1 MQLTD
6 YIPTINTLRNVID
19 IALVFIIV
27 YVVLKL
33 LRGTRA
39 VPTVVG
45 MVILALL
52 YWLAVAQELSTLEFV
67 LRYAVGFIGIAI
79 IVLFQSEI
87 RQALIY
93 FANRLRFPIL
103 KRQRGQFGGSV
114 YDEIV
119 LAVTTLASEKT
130 GALIVIER
138 NIGLRN
144 FIDAGV
150 QLDARLSYDLLVTI
164 FNPSTP
170 LHDGAVVIQNERLA
184 AASVFLPLTKNP
196 EISRELGTRHRAAIG
211 ITEGSDAISLV
222 VSEET
227 GLITYV
233 EAGEVRRNIETTQ
246 LRKLLLDAME
256 IPLIEPPRN
265 AQSDEG
271 GGDRELRIENGEL
284 RMENCKAKISPPASP
299 SNLDSSLMSSEGKH
313 RIAQLAMLHDVPSQL
328 DPVLLI
334 LNSQFSILN

>member
-1 MQLTD
+1 MQLSD
-6 YIPTINTLRNVID
+6 YIPTINTARNALD
-19 IALVFIIV
+19 IVLVFIIV

-45 MVILALL
+45 LVLLGLL
-52 YWLAVAQELSTLEFV
+52 YWLAVAQDLSTLEFV
-67 LRYAVGFIGIAI
+67 LRYAVLYVGFAI

-119 LAVTTLASEKT
+119 LALTTLASEKT

-170 LHDGAVVIQNERLA
+170 LHDGAVIIQNERLA

-196 EISRELGTRHRAAIG
+196 EISREMGTRHRAAIG

-233 EAGEVRRNIETTQ
+233 EAGEMRRNLDVSQ
-246 LRKLLLDAME
+246 LRKLLLAAMDIPVIETKRETAKTMKETETE
-256 IPLIEPPRN
+256 ITV
-265 AQSDEG
+265 G
-271 GGDRELRIENGEL
+271 
-284 RMENCKAKISPPASP
+284 
-299 SNLDSSLMSSEGKH
+299 
-313 RIAQLAMLHDVPSQL
+313 
-328 DPVLLI
+328 
-334 LNSQFSILN
+334 

>member
-1 MQLTD
+1 MDLTG
-6 YIPTINTLRNVID
+6 YIPAISTLRNLID

-45 MVILALL
+45 IMILAVL
-52 YWLAVAQELSTLEFV
+52 YWISVTQELATLEFV

-87 RQALIY
+87 RQALMY

-103 KRQRGQFGGSV
+103 RRQRGQFGGSV
-114 YDEIV
+114 YDEVV
-119 LAVTTLASEKT
+119 LAITTLSSEKT

-138 NIGLRN
+138 KVGLRN
-144 FIDAGV
+144 FVDSGV
-150 QLDARLSYDLLVTI
+150 QLDARISYDLLVSI
-164 FNPSTP
+164 FHPETP
-170 LHDGAVVIQNERLA
+170 LHDGAVVIQNERIA

-211 ITEGSDAISLV
+211 ITEGSDAIAIV

-233 EAGEVRRNIETTQ
+233 ESGVVHRNIDAPK
-246 LRKLLLDAME
+246 LRKLLLDALE
-256 IPLIEPPRN
+256 IPLVDPH
-265 AQSDEG
+265 
-271 GGDRELRIENGEL
+271 RESAAIKEAENET
-284 RMENCKAKISPPASP
+284 S
-299 SNLDSSLMSSEGKH
+299 
-313 RIAQLAMLHDVPSQL
+313 
-328 DPVLLI
+328 
-334 LNSQFSILN
+334 

>member
-1 MQLTD
+1 MQISD
-6 YIPTINTLRNVID
+6 YIPAINSVRSIID
-19 IALVFIIV
+19 MAFVFIIV

-39 VPTVVG
+39 VPTIIGLV
-45 MVILALL
+45 LLFLL
-52 YWLAVAQELSTLEFV
+52 YWLAISQDLSTLEFV
-67 LRYAVGFIGIAI
+67 LRYAVVYVGFAI

-103 KRQRGQFGGSV
+103 RRQRGQFGGSV

-138 NIGLRN
+138 NVGLRN

-150 QLDARLSYDLLVTI
+150 QLDATIGYDLLVTI
-164 FNPSTP
+164 FSPSTP
-170 LHDGAVVIQNERLA
+170 LHDGAVIIQNERLA

-196 EISRELGTRHRAAIG
+196 EISREMGTRHRAAIG
-211 ITEGSDAISLV
+211 ITEGSDAISIV

-233 EAGEVRRNIETTQ
+233 EAGLVNRKVDPTSLRR
-246 LRKLLLDAME
+246 LLLEAME
-256 IPLIEPPRN
+256 IPVT
-265 AQSDEG
+265 QQK
-271 GGDRELRIENGEL
+271 REITKTMKEADSEL
-284 RMENCKAKISPPASP
+284 TV
-299 SNLDSSLMSSEGKH
+299 G
-313 RIAQLAMLHDVPSQL
+313 
-328 DPVLLI
+328 
-334 LNSQFSILN
+334 

>member
-1 MQLTD
+1 MEFND
-6 YIPTINTLRNVID
+6 YLPTINTMRNAID

-52 YWLAVAQELSTLEFV
+52 YWLAVAQDLVTLQFILERMVFV
-67 LRYAVGFIGIAI
+67 YPFLI
-79 IVLFQSEI
+79 IILFQSEI

-93 FANRLRFPIL
+93 FGNRLQFPL
-103 KRQRGQFGGSV
+103 SRRTRGQLGETI

-119 LAVTTLASEKT
+119 LAATTLATEKI

-138 NIGLRN
+138 KVGLRN

-150 QLDARLSYDLLVTI
+150 SLDARLSYDLLVTI

-170 LHDGAVVIQNERLA
+170 LHDGAVIIQNERLA

-196 EISRELGTRHRAAIG
+196 SISRELGTRHRAAIG
-211 ITEGSDAISLV
+211 ITEGSDAISVV

-227 GLITYV
+227 GLITFI
-233 EAGEVRRNIETTQ
+233 EDGNIRRNVDTNA

-256 IPLIEPPRN
+256 IPVEEKKKETVKTMDAETEITV
-265 AQSDEG
+265 G
-271 GGDRELRIENGEL
+271 
-284 RMENCKAKISPPASP
+284 
-299 SNLDSSLMSSEGKH
+299 
-313 RIAQLAMLHDVPSQL
+313 
-328 DPVLLI
+328 
-334 LNSQFSILN
+334 

>member
-1 MQLTD
+1 MQITD
-6 YIPTINTLRNVID
+6 YITINALRNVID
-19 IALVFIIV
+19 IALVFILV

-39 VPTVVG
+39 VPTVMG
-45 MVILALL
+45 LILLGLL
-52 YWLAVAQELSTLEFV
+52 YWIAIAQDLATLEFV
-67 LRYAVGFIGIAI
+67 LRYAVFYIGFAI

-93 FANRLRFPIL
+93 FANRLRFPIM
-103 KRQRGQFGGSV
+103 KKQRGQFGGSV

-138 NIGLRN
+138 KVGLRN

-150 QLDARLSYDLLVTI
+150 QLDARISYDLLVSI

-170 LHDGAVVIQNERLA
+170 LHDGAVVIQNERIA

-196 EISRELGTRHRAAIG
+196 SISRELGTRHRAAIG

-233 EAGEVRRNIETTQ
+233 EAGEIRRNLDTTQ
-246 LRKLLLDAME
+246 LRKTLLDAME
-256 IPLIEPPRN
+256 VPLV
-265 AQSDEG
+265 QTK
-271 GGDRELRIENGEL
+271 REQTKTMKETETEITIG
-284 RMENCKAKISPPASP
+284 
-299 SNLDSSLMSSEGKH
+299 
-313 RIAQLAMLHDVPSQL
+313 
-328 DPVLLI
+328 
-334 LNSQFSILN
+334 

>member
-1 MQLTD
+1 MQFSD
-6 YIPTINTLRNVID
+6 YITINTLRNVLD
-19 IALVFIIV
+19 IALVFAIV

-45 MVILALL
+45 LVLLGLL
-52 YWLAVAQELSTLEFV
+52 YWLASAQELLTLEFV
-67 LRYAVGFIGIAI
+67 LRYAVLYAGFAI

-87 RQALIY
+87 RQALMY

-150 QLDARLSYDLLVTI
+150 QLNARLSYDLLVTI
-164 FNPSTP
+164 FNPATT
-170 LHDGAVVIQNERLA
+170 LHDGAVIIQNERLA

-211 ITEGSDAISLV
+211 ITEGSDAISIV

-233 EAGEVRRNIETTQ
+233 EAGEVRRNLDPGA

-256 IPLIEPPRN
+256 IPRVEPR
-265 AQSDEG
+265 
-271 GGDRELRIENGEL
+271 REQA
-284 RMENCKAKISPPASP
+284 KAMKETE
-299 SNLDSSLMSSEGKH
+299 SEITIG
-313 RIAQLAMLHDVPSQL
+313 
-328 DPVLLI
+328 
-334 LNSQFSILN
+334 

>member
-1 MQLTD
+1 MPLTD
-6 YIPTINTLRNVID
+6 YITMNTLRNVID
-19 IALVFIIV
+19 IVLVFIIV

-45 MVILALL
+45 LILLGVL
-52 YWLAVAQELSTLEFV
+52 YWISLDQELATLEFV
-67 LRYAVGFIGIAI
+67 LRYAVVYVGFAI

-87 RQALIY
+87 RQALMF

-103 KRQRGQFGGSV
+103 RKQRGQFGGSV

-130 GALIVIER
+130 GALIVVER
-138 NIGLRN
+138 KVGLRN

-150 QLDARLSYDLLVTI
+150 QLDARISYDLLVSI
-164 FNPSTP
+164 FNPATP
-170 LHDGAVVIQNERLA
+170 LHDGAVVIQNERIA

-196 EISRELGTRHRAAIG
+196 SISRELGTRHRAAIG

-233 EAGEVRRNIETTQ
+233 EDGEIRRNLDTTQ

-256 IPLIEPPRN
+256 IPLVQPK
-265 AQSDEG
+265 
-271 GGDRELRIENGEL
+271 REQTKTMKEEEAEITLG
-284 RMENCKAKISPPASP
+284 
-299 SNLDSSLMSSEGKH
+299 
-313 RIAQLAMLHDVPSQL
+313 
-328 DPVLLI
+328 
-334 LNSQFSILN
+334 

>member
-1 MQLTD
+1 MRLID
-6 YIPTINTLRNVID
+6 LIPTMNTLRNVLD
-19 IALVFIIV
+19 MTLVFIIV

-33 LRGTRA
+33 FRGTRA
-39 VPTVVG
+39 VPTLVG
-45 MVILALL
+45 MVILMLL
-52 YWLAVAQELSTLEFV
+52 YWIAATQELSTLEFV
-67 LRYAVGFIGIAI
+67 LRYAVGFLGIAI

-138 NIGLRN
+138 NVGLRN

-233 EAGEVRRNIETTQ
+233 EAGVVRRNLDTTQ
-246 LRKLLLDAME
+246 LRKLLLDALE
-256 IPLIEPPRN
+256 IPLIEPHPEKKFT
-265 AQSDEG
+265 AESTEG
-271 GGDRELRIENGEL
+271 TE
-284 RMENCKAKISPPASP
+284 
-299 SNLDSSLMSSEGKH
+299 
-313 RIAQLAMLHDVPSQL
+313 
-328 DPVLLI
+328 I
-334 LNSQFSILN
+334 L

>member
-1 MQLTD
+1 MNFSD
-6 YIPTINTLRNVID
+6 YITMNVLRDFVD
-19 IALVFIIV
+19 IALVFVIV

-39 VPTVVG
+39 VPTVIGLVLLG
-45 MVILALL
+45 VL
-52 YWLAVAQELSTLEFV
+52 YWVASTQELPTLEFV
-67 LRYAVGFIGIAI
+67 LRYAVVYVGFAI

-87 RQALIY
+87 RQALMY

-103 KRQRGQFGGSV
+103 KRQRGQFGGSL

-150 QLDARLSYDLLVTI
+150 QLDARISYDLLVTI

-170 LHDGAVVIQNERLA
+170 LHDGAVVIQNERMA

-196 EISRELGTRHRAAIG
+196 EVSRELGTRHRAAIG
-211 ITEGSDAISLV
+211 ITEGTDAISIV

-227 GLITYV
+227 GLITFV
-233 EAGEVRRNIETTQ
+233 QGNNIIRNTDTATLRR
-246 LRKLLLDAME
+246 LLLEAME
-256 IPLIEPPRN
+256 IPMVETKREP
-265 AQSDEG
+265 
-271 GGDRELRIENGEL
+271 
-284 RMENCKAKISPPASP
+284 AKT
-299 SNLDSSLMSSEGKH
+299 MKESETEITIG
-313 RIAQLAMLHDVPSQL
+313 
-328 DPVLLI
+328 
-334 LNSQFSILN
+334 

>member
-1 MQLTD
+1 MQFTD
-6 YIPTINTLRNVID
+6 YITINALRNVID

-45 MVILALL
+45 LILLGLL
-52 YWLAVAQELSTLEFV
+52 YWISIAQDFATLEFV
-67 LRYAVGFIGIAI
+67 LRYAVIYIGFAI

-87 RQALIY
+87 RQALIF

-103 KRQRGQFGGSV
+103 KKQRGQFGGSV

-130 GALIVIER
+130 GALIVVER
-138 NIGLRN
+138 KVGLRN

-150 QLDARLSYDLLVTI
+150 QLDARISYDLLVSI
-164 FNPSTP
+164 FNPATP
-170 LHDGAVVIQNERLA
+170 LHDGAVVIQNERIA

-196 EISRELGTRHRAAIG
+196 SISRELGTRHRAAIG

-227 GLITYV
+227 GLVSYV
-233 EAGEVRRNIETTQ
+233 EAGEIRRNLDTTQ
-246 LRKLLLDAME
+246 LRKLLLDAMQ
-256 IPLIEPPRN
+256 IPLVQ
-265 AQSDEG
+265 AT
-271 GGDRELRIENGEL
+271 REQTKTMKETE
-284 RMENCKAKISPPASP
+284 
-299 SNLDSSLMSSEGKH
+299 SEITIG
-313 RIAQLAMLHDVPSQL
+313 
-328 DPVLLI
+328 
-334 LNSQFSILN
+334 

>member
-1 MQLTD
+1 MQFTEYL
-6 YIPTINTLRNVID
+6 TINTLRNVLD
-19 IALVFIIV
+19 IALVFVIV

-45 MVILALL
+45 LILLGML
-52 YWLAVAQELSTLEFV
+52 YWLALEQDFATLEFV
-67 LRYAVGFIGIAI
+67 LRYAVVYVGFAI

-93 FANRLRFPIL
+93 FANRLRFPIMR
-103 KRQRGQFGGSV
+103 KQRGQFGGSV

-130 GALIVIER
+130 GALIVVER
-138 NIGLRN
+138 KVGLRN
-144 FIDAGV
+144 FVDAGV
-150 QLDARLSYDLLVTI
+150 QLDARISYDLLVSI
-164 FNPSTP
+164 FHPETP
-170 LHDGAVVIQNERLA
+170 LHDGAVVIQNERIA

-196 EISRELGTRHRAAIG
+196 SISRELGTRHRAAIG

-233 EAGEVRRNIETTQ
+233 EAGEIHRNLETTQ
-246 LRKLLLDAME
+246 LRKLLLNAME
-256 IPLIEPPRN
+256 IPLVQTPRE
-265 AQSDEG
+265 QTKMMKE
-271 GGDRELRIENGEL
+271 
-284 RMENCKAKISPPASP
+284 
-299 SNLDSSLMSSEGKH
+299 SESEITIG
-313 RIAQLAMLHDVPSQL
+313 
-328 DPVLLI
+328 
-334 LNSQFSILN
+334 

>member
-1 MQLTD
+1 MEFND
-6 YIPTINTLRNVID
+6 YLPTINTVRNAFD

-52 YWLAVAQELSTLEFV
+52 YWLAVAQDLATLQFV
-67 LRYAVGFIGIAI
+67 LQWTVFVYPFLVI
-79 IVLFQSEI
+79 ILFQSEI

-93 FANRLRFPIL
+93 FGNRLQIPLTRRT
-103 KRQRGQFGGSV
+103 KGQLGETI

-119 LAVTTLASEKT
+119 LAATTLSSEKI

-138 NIGLRN
+138 NVGLRN
-144 FIDAGV
+144 FIDSGV
-150 QLDARLSYDLLVTI
+150 TLDARLSYDLLVTI

-170 LHDGAVVIQNERLA
+170 LHDGAVIIQNERLA

-196 EISRELGTRHRAAIG
+196 SISRELGTRHRAAIG
-211 ITEGSDAISLV
+211 ITEGSDAISVV

-227 GLITYV
+227 GLITFV
-233 EAGEVRRNIETTQ
+233 EGGNVRRNVDTNG
-246 LRKLLLDAME
+246 LRKLLLSAMDIHVEEKRKESVKTMKEAETE
-256 IPLIEPPRN
+256 ITV
-265 AQSDEG
+265 G
-271 GGDRELRIENGEL
+271 
-284 RMENCKAKISPPASP
+284 
-299 SNLDSSLMSSEGKH
+299 
-313 RIAQLAMLHDVPSQL
+313 
-328 DPVLLI
+328 
-334 LNSQFSILN
+334 

>member
-1 MQLTD
+1 MQFSN
-6 YIPTINTLRNVID
+6 YIPTINTFRNVLD
-19 IALVFIIV
+19 IALVFVIV

-33 LRGTRA
+33 VRGTRA

-52 YWLAVAQELSTLEFV
+52 YWFAVAQDLSTLEFV

-93 FANRLRFPIL
+93 FANRFRFPIL

-138 NIGLRN
+138 SIGLRN
-144 FIDAGV
+144 FVDAGV
-150 QLDARLSYDLLVTI
+150 QLDARISYDLLVTI

-196 EISRELGTRHRAAIG
+196 AISRELGTRHRAAIG
-211 ITEGSDAISLV
+211 ISEGSDAISLV

-227 GLITYV
+227 GAITYV
-233 EAGEVRRNIETTQ
+233 ESGEIRRNLDTTQ
-246 LRKLLLDAME
+246 LRRLLLEAME
-256 IPLIEPPRN
+256 IPMVETR
-265 AQSDEG
+265 
-271 GGDRELRIENGEL
+271 RE
-284 RMENCKAKISPPASP
+284 MAKPMKEAETD
-299 SNLDSSLMSSEGKH
+299 LTG
-313 RIAQLAMLHDVPSQL
+313 
-328 DPVLLI
+328 
-334 LNSQFSILN
+334 

>member
-1 MQLTD
+1 MQITN
-6 YIPTINTLRNVID
+6 YIPTINTLRNVLD

-52 YWLAVAQELSTLEFV
+52 YWFAVAQDLSTLEFV

-93 FANRLRFPIL
+93 FANRFRFPIL

-150 QLDARLSYDLLVTI
+150 QLDAKISYDLLVSI
-164 FNPSTP
+164 FNPSSP
-170 LHDGAVVIQNERLA
+170 LHDGAVIIQNERVA

-211 ITEGSDAISLV
+211 VTEGSDAISLV

-233 EAGEVRRNIETTQ
+233 EAGEVRRHLDTTQ

-256 IPLIEPPRN
+256 IPLIETHR
-265 AQSDEG
+265 
-271 GGDRELRIENGEL
+271 
-284 RMENCKAKISPPASP
+284 AKNFAAETKESTEI
-299 SNLDSSLMSSEGKH
+299 
-313 RIAQLAMLHDVPSQL
+313 I
-328 DPVLLI
+328 
-334 LNSQFSILN
+334 

>member
-1 MQLTD
+1 MEFTD
-6 YIPTINTLRNVID
+6 YIPTIANLRSVLD

-33 LRGTRA
+33 FRGTRA
-39 VPTVVG
+39 VPTLVG

-52 YWLAVAQELSTLEFV
+52 YWLAVVQELSTLEFV

-87 RQALIY
+87 RQALMY

-103 KRQRGQFGGSV
+103 KNQRGQFGGSV

-119 LAVTTLASEKT
+119 LAVTTLATEKT

-138 NIGLRN
+138 NVGLRN

-150 QLDARLSYDLLVTI
+150 QLDARISYDLLVSI
-164 FNPSTP
+164 FHPETP
-170 LHDGAVVIQNERLA
+170 LHDGAVVIQNERIA

-227 GLITYV
+227 GLVTYV
-233 EAGEVRRNIETTQ
+233 EGGKVRRNIEATQ
-246 LRKLLLDAME
+246 LRKVLLEALE
-256 IPLIEPPRN
+256 IPLIEPRRDL
-265 AQSDEG
+265 AAIKEETDVT
-271 GGDRELRIENGEL
+271 
-284 RMENCKAKISPPASP
+284 IS
-299 SNLDSSLMSSEGKH
+299 
-313 RIAQLAMLHDVPSQL
+313 
-328 DPVLLI
+328 
-334 LNSQFSILN
+334 

>member
-1 MQLTD
+1 MMQFTN
-6 YIPTINTLRNVID
+6 YVPTVNTFRNVID
-19 IALVFIIV
+19 IVFVFIIV

-52 YWLAVAQELSTLEFV
+52 YWLAVAQDLSTLEFV

-93 FANRLRFPIL
+93 FANRFRFPIL

-119 LAVTTLASEKT
+119 LAMTTLASEKT

-150 QLDARLSYDLLVTI
+150 QMDARISYDLLVTI
-164 FNPSTP
+164 FNPATP
-170 LHDGAVVIQNERLA
+170 LHDGAIIIQNERLA

-227 GLITYV
+227 GSITYV
-233 EAGEVRRNIETTQ
+233 ESGKVYRNLDTTQ
-246 LRKLLLDAME
+246 LRRFLLDAME
-256 IPLIEPPRN
+256 IPIIESR
-265 AQSDEG
+265 
-271 GGDRELRIENGEL
+271 R
-284 RMENCKAKISPPASP
+284 
-299 SNLDSSLMSSEGKH
+299 
-313 RIAQLAMLHDVPSQL
+313 DVPKAMKEAET
-328 DPVLLI
+328 DVTG
-334 LNSQFSILN
+334 

>member
-1 MQLTD
+1 MQTTD
-6 YIPTINTLRNVID
+6 YIPTINTVRNALD
-19 IALVFIIV
+19 IALVFVIV

-45 MVILALL
+45 MVLIGLL
-52 YWLAVAQELSTLEFV
+52 YWLAVAEELTTLETV
-67 LRYAVGFIGIAI
+67 LRAAVPYIGFAVVI
-79 IVLFQSEI
+79 LFQSEI

-93 FANRLRFPIL
+93 FGNRLRFPIL
-103 KRQRGQFGGSV
+103 RRQRGQMGETI

-119 LAVTTLASEKT
+119 LAVTTLSSEKT

-138 NIGLRN
+138 DVGLRN
-144 FIDAGV
+144 FTDAGV
-150 QLDARLSYDLLVTI
+150 QLDSKMSYDLLVTI

-170 LHDGAVVIQNERLA
+170 LHDGAVIIQRERIA

-211 ITEGSDAISLV
+211 VTEGSDAISVV

-233 EAGEVRRNIETTQ
+233 ENGAMKRNLDTTQ
-246 LRKLLLDAME
+246 LRTLLLSAME
-256 IPLIEPPRN
+256 IPVVERR
-265 AQSDEG
+265 
-271 GGDRELRIENGEL
+271 RETTKTMTESET
-284 RMENCKAKISPPASP
+284 EISV
-299 SNLDSSLMSSEGKH
+299 G
-313 RIAQLAMLHDVPSQL
+313 
-328 DPVLLI
+328 
-334 LNSQFSILN
+334 

>member
-1 MQLTD
+1 MQPTD
-6 YIPTINTLRNVID
+6 LIPTISGLRNVLD
-19 IALVFIIV
+19 IALVFVIV

-45 MVILALL
+45 IIILAGL
-52 YWLAVAQELSTLEFV
+52 YWLAVKQELATLEFV
-67 LRYAVGFIGIAI
+67 LRYAVALLGIAI

-150 QLDARLSYDLLVTI
+150 QLDARISYDLLVSI

-170 LHDGAVVIQNERLA
+170 LHDGAVVIQNERIA

-211 ITEGSDAISLV
+211 ITEGSDAISIV
-222 VSEET
+222 VSEES

-233 EAGEVRRNIETTQ
+233 EAGEVHRNIDATA
-246 LRKLLLDAME
+246 LRKLLLAALE
-256 IPLIEPPRN
+256 IPLVESKRAALLTTEPV
-265 AQSDEG
+265 EKT
-271 GGDRELRIENGEL
+271 E
-284 RMENCKAKISPPASP
+284 
-299 SNLDSSLMSSEGKH
+299 
-313 RIAQLAMLHDVPSQL
+313 V
-328 DPVLLI
+328 
-334 LNSQFSILN
+334 